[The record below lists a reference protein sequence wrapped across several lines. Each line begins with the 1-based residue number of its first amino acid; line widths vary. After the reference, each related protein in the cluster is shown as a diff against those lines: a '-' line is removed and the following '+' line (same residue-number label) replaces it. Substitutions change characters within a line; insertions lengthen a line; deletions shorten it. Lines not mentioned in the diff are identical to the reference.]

1 MIEPCKRPIMFELT
15 HTADLS
21 HWTGSK
27 DDRPW
32 LDYLADVRAFVQ
44 RIGYT
49 AVDGPL
55 ARDGW
60 LVYVKPMLRGDEPPD
75 VRNYASG
82 SPSFPH
88 ETTANQ
94 WFNESQTESYRALG
108 AQSIDDLVHGLG
120 LGPDDLAR
128 RAEAAWKQ

>member
-1 MIEPCKRPIMFELT
+1 MTF
-15 HTADLS
+15 A
-21 HWTGSK
+21 
-27 DDRPW
+27 
-32 LDYLADVRAFVQ
+32 VRTTSAQRATSSFTKAPKAAPSRALGFMPYFWAVA